1 MWWGEIY
8 GGITLC
14 VLVLV
19 WATEKRHADTLGI
32 ALMLLVSWA
41 LTNVQDA
48 AFDPPESKGFN
59 AVADATLGLTALLAY
74 QARKQ
79 TWTLV
84 TALLC
89 GFQMITHVVYQA
101 IPETG
106 WTTYVYD
113 VVNNATYALKLAAV
127 SSPGARDVVRA
138 LSGLR
143 NRSLESHHRG
153 APT

>member
-1 MWWGEIY
+1 MWWGEFW
-8 GGITLC
+8 GAVTLC
-14 VLVLV
+14 VLALV
-19 WATEKRHADTLGI
+19 WATEKRHPDTLGVV
-32 ALMLLVSWA
+32 LMLLVSWA

-48 AFDPPESKGFN
+48 TFEPPESKAFN
-59 AVADATLGLTALLAY
+59 AVADMTLGFTALVAY

-106 WTTYVYD
+106 WTTYIYD

-127 SSPGARDVVRA
+127 SSPGARDVVRG
-138 LSGLR
+138 LSRLR
-143 NRSLESHHRG
+143 DRLVAGHHRG